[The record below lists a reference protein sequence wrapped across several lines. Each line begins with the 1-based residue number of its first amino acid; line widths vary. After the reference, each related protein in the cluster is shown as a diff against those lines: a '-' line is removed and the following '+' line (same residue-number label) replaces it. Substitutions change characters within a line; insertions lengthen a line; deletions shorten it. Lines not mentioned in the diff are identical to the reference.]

1 MSGVKV
7 CLRYYLV
14 PSIYFLSIL
23 SLFQFLG
30 SLFKISQTWWL
41 VPGFNIEK
49 SSTTYHVKH
58 TRTHTHSWPK
68 KSEIQAAS
76 TNFCPDR
83 LWVLAPRCPFSLHSG
98 PARTWSE
105 HKWMQTTKLTLQPR
119 RMTLADTFPTS
130 VDKHIGG
137 KINIPPRHEKST
149 HCTSR
154 PSQMLP
160 YTPPFQRNQPQVP
173 NMIWSYTATASLG
186 VSNPP
191 NYIYRFYE
199 FYVML
204 LGSWSSWKTSMFL
217 QVPSL
222 QLSHKAGVSERS
234 AATTTRRRG
243 TAAPMRSRVAL
254 AWPGCFIPAE
264 MPSFVNPTILKH
276 RHRPNWDDNQTCTW
290 CICLHTLCTANF
302 PNFFKH
308 AIRVA
313 VGFLPVNR
321 CCFAE
326 HTTTYKKQLNPYY
339 DAPLPET
346 LWSPQQNGL
355 ARTPTSS
362 G

>member
-1 MSGVKV
+1 MERST
-7 CLRYYLV
+7 
-14 PSIYFLSIL
+14 
-23 SLFQFLG
+23 SLQATKNPHIALLALLKC
-30 SLFKISQTWWL
+30 SPTTPLFKGT
-41 VPGFNIEK
+41 N
-49 SSTTYHVKH
+49 
-58 TRTHTHSWPK
+58 PK
-68 KSEIQAAS
+68 
-76 TNFCPDR
+76 
-83 LWVLAPRCPFSLHSG
+83 
-98 PARTWSE
+98 
-105 HKWMQTTKLTLQPR
+105 
-119 RMTLADTFPTS
+119 FPTWY
-130 VDKHIGG
+130 GA
-137 KINIPPRHEKST
+137 
-149 HCTSR
+149 R
-154 PSQMLP
+154 PH
-160 YTPPFQRNQPQVP
+160 
-173 NMIWSYTATASLG
+173 TATASLG
-186 VSNPP
+186 VSNSP
-191 NYIYRFYE
+191 NYSDRFYE

-222 QLSHKAGVSERS
+222 QPMSHKAGVSERS

-276 RHRPNWDDNQTCTW
+276 RHRPNWEHDNQTCTW

-308 AIRVA
+308 AILVA

-321 CCFAE
+321 CCFEE

-355 ARTPTSS
+355 ARTPTTS